1 MDNTPI
7 PKVARVSQRPLAY
20 IRGFNLEQAPQIY
33 YPSCLQNLRTHMP
46 HLCLQPITIY
56 TSQAI
61 HITGSQACIHYA
73 RIIF

>member
-20 IRGFNLEQAPQIY
+20 IVRGFNLEQALQIY
-33 YPSCLQNLRTHMP
+33 YPLCLQNLRTHML

-61 HITGSQACIHYA
+61 HITGRHAYIMLE
-73 RIIF
+73 